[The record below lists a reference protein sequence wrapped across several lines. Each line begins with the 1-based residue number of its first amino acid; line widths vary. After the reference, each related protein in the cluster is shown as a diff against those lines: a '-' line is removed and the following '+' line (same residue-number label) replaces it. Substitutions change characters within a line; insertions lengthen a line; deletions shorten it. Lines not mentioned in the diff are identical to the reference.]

1 MGTFILGPKPV
12 NWCSPGLVTPWTS
25 GVCSPLWAQS
35 SHLYSG
41 DGGFQRGL
49 SPPSCSVR
57 GFPEGS
63 LGLAWGNSSNH
74 CHASP
79 KPCSVPGSPPQV
91 SSLLRHSSWI
101 QHLIWQLFNAC
112 SISRCL
118 DQNSHLP
125 HTCPPSSPSQEWHLP
140 PSLPRHPSQHPWDT
154 SPPLHHHTH
163 SVLSS
168 RHLSLHSG
176 LSSPSPGSQIPSC
189 CLFSL
194 PIHSR
199 HCISHP
205 SPPGCLQYKNGHT

>member
-79 KPCSVPGSPPQV
+79 KPCSVPGSPPP
-91 SSLLRHSSWI
+91 SLLPPEALQLDSAPYLAVI
-101 QHLIWQLFNAC
+101 Q
-112 SISRCL
+112 CL
-118 DQNSHLP
+118 QHFQMSGPKLTPPPHLP
-125 HTCPPSSPSQEWHLP
+125 SIFSLPGMAPPPISTQTPKPAPMGHLPSSSPS
-140 PSLPRHPSQHPWDT
+140 HPLCPF
-154 SPPLHHHTH
+154 L
-163 SVLSS
+163 
-168 RHLSLHSG
+168 
-176 LSSPSPGSQIPSC
+176 
-189 CLFSL
+189 
-194 PIHSR
+194 
-199 HCISHP
+199 
-205 SPPGCLQYKNGHT
+205 